1 MNHQEHNFK
10 AQFVDEV
17 FDARVSVH
25 WVDTYYLFLNKYL
38 HGIIMKRGNSWIFAP
53 SSDQDYNSDD
63 ILILAEIVETNL
75 IN

>member
-1 MNHQEHNFK
+1 MKHQEYIFK

-38 HGIIMKRGNSWIFAP
+38 QGVIMKRGNSWSFTP
-53 SSDQDYNSDD
+53 SSKQDYNSDD
-63 ILILAEIVETNL
+63 ILMLAEIVETNL